1 MSSRQKHIPQ
11 RTCII
16 CREVKPK
23 RSLIRLV
30 RTPDE
35 GVQIDPTGKRA
46 GRGAYLCDNPECW
59 DKALRGDA
67 LARALRTSLSDGDR
81 GRIAAYRDTLRAARS
96 ARVEPGQPPDQ
107 GADPGDAVGQS
118 E

>member
-1 MSSRQKHIPQ
+1 MPSRQKHVPQ

-30 RTPDE
+30 RTPDQ

-46 GRGAYLCDNPECW
+46 GRGAYLCDNPACW
-59 DKALRGDA
+59 DRALRGDA
-67 LARALRTSLSDGDR
+67 LARALRTSLSDRDR
-81 GRIAAYRDTLRAARS
+81 ERIAAHRDTLSS
-96 ARVEPGQPPDQ
+96 ARATSAPAGQPT
-107 GADPGDAVGQS
+107 GKTIAPGDADGQS